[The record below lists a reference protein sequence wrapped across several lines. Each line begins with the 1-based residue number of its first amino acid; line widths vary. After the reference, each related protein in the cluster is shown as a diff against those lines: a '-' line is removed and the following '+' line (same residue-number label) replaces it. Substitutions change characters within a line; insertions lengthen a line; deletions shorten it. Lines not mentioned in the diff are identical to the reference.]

1 MVISKKRKYVNRK
14 MMGVSMNAAEQE
26 TVQIMMSSGGFTSFS
41 QFAKAKIFGELS
53 ENSKSLKDVEIAID
67 NMRTSIERNHN
78 RWVDTAKRL
87 SGADTEPLIAGIYA
101 LVHMMAK
108 PQDRAAMAQI
118 VDMKLI
124 DVTLKGEGNGYR
136 KT

>member
-1 MVISKKRKYVNRK
+1 MISKKRKYVNRK
-14 MMGVSMNAAEQE
+14 MMGVSLNAAEQE
-26 TVQIMMSSGGFTSFS
+26 TVQIMMSSGGYTSFS

-53 ENSKSLKDVEIAID
+53 ENSKRLKDVETAID

-87 SGADTEPLIAGIYA
+87 SGTDTEPLMAANYA
-101 LVHMMAK
+101 LLHMMAK

-118 VDMKLI
+118 VDMRLI
-124 DVTLKGEGNGYR
+124 EITLNGEGNGYR

>member
-53 ENSKSLKDVEIAID
+53 ENSKSLKDVEITID

-87 SGADTEPLIAGIYA
+87 SGADTEPLIAAIYA

-124 DVTLKGEGNGYR
+124 DITLKGEGNGYR